1 MVESKSDSFLAFDL
15 GAESGRAMLGEL
27 RGDSLALRELHRFP
41 NRMIEIDGSLH
52 WDISG
57 LFENVRQGLAAACA
71 AEGLNLRSVGVD
83 TWGVD
88 FGLLA
93 PDGSLLELPHAYR
106 DNRTEGAVGEVLE
119 RIPAKRL
126 YELTGCQVLRI
137 NTIFQLYSMV
147 RDRSPL
153 LAKARDLLFIPDL
166 FNYYLTGAKSTE
178 FTFATTSG
186 LYNPLS
192 ACWED
197 ELFDALG
204 IPRTFMQ
211 DIVSPGAVIGALDE
225 GVAREAGLD
234 RLPVVAP
241 ATHDTGSAVAAVP
254 ALEDGWAF
262 ISSGTWS
269 LMGVEVRKP
278 LISEQ
283 ARKANFTNE
292 GGVGGTFRFL
302 KNIMGLWLLQ
312 QCIREWEKERPV
324 DYETLTGLA
333 SSAVPFAALINPDH
347 GSFLNPPDMPEALRQ
362 FCRDSGQPEPGSPG
376 GVTRCILESLA
387 LRYRCVLDELA
398 QVTAAPV
405 HRLHVIGGGA
415 RNRLLCQFAADATG
429 LPVTAGP
436 VEATAMGNILVQA
449 MALGRISDVSELR
462 GIVRRSFEV
471 AEYEPDQSAQ
481 WERAYERFREIRQVP

>member
-1 MVESKSDSFLAFDL
+1 MVESKTDSFLAFDL

-27 RGDSLALRELHRFP
+27 SGDSLVLREMHRFP
-41 NRMIEIDGSLH
+41 NRMKEACGSLH
-52 WDISG
+52 WDIPG
-57 LFENVRQGLAAACA
+57 LFKNIRQGLTAASA
-71 AEGLNLRSVGVD
+71 AGGSNLLSVGID

-93 PDGSLLELPHAYR
+93 SDGGLLGLPHTYR
-106 DNRTEGAVGEVLE
+106 DNRTEGAVEEVLE
-119 RIPAKRL
+119 RIPAKRM

-147 RDRSPL
+147 RDKSPE
-153 LAKARDLLFIPDL
+153 LAAAADLLFIPDL
-166 FNYYLTGAKSTE
+166 FNHFLTGERKTE

-186 LYNPLS
+186 LYNPRR
-192 ACWED
+192 AGWED

-204 IPRTFMQ
+204 IPRAIMQ
-211 DIVSPGAVIGALDE
+211 QIVPPGTAVGALSE
-225 GVAREAGLD
+225 KVAREAGLD

-269 LMGVEVRKP
+269 LMGVEVREP
-278 LISEQ
+278 VISEQ

-312 QCIREWEKERPV
+312 QCVRQWEKERRV
-324 DYETLTGLA
+324 DYETLTVLA
-333 SSAVPFAALINPDH
+333 SSATPFAALVNPDH
-347 GSFLNPPDMPEALRQ
+347 GSFLNPPDMPAALGR
-362 FCRDSGQPEPGSPG
+362 FCRDTGQPEPGSQAE
-376 GVTRCILESLA
+376 VTRCILESLA
-387 LRYRCVLDELA
+387 LQYRCVLEELSA
-398 QVTAAPV
+398 MATSPV
-405 HRLHVIGGGA
+405 RRLHVIGGGA

-436 VEATAMGNILVQA
+436 VEATAIGNILVQA
-449 MALGRISDVSELR
+449 MALDRVSGMSEMR
-462 GIVRRSFEV
+462 SIVRRSFEV
-471 AEYEPDQSAQ
+471 AEYEPLRSAH
-481 WERAYERFREIRQVP
+481 WDKAYERFREIRQVS